1 MQIQLEGVF
10 MKKYHILSLFSVPF
24 LLVPCTNLVDV
35 SAKTTTYNF
44 FPTDNGPID
53 TSYSGTVTTVGDRPF
68 LTLYAFNDNR
78 FSLIRN
84 RALAPKTA
92 WFYDQTVSRNGE
104 IYYRVATNEWIKY
117 DEIEGFS
124 GHHNRKHFE
133 KKTVTLR
140 VRPVLPAPVFDGNF
154 NDTGKT
160 LAVGSEWIAFEKP
173 VYFGGN
179 AYYQIGK
186 DEFVAG
192 ERVINLH

>member
-1 MQIQLEGVF
+1 

-24 LLVPCTNLVDV
+24 LLVPCTNLVNV

-53 TSYSGTVTTVGDRPF
+53 TSYSGTVITIGNRPF
-68 LTLYAFNDNR
+68 LTLYAFSNDR

-117 DEIEGFS
+117 DEIEDFS
-124 GHHNRKHFE
+124 GHHNRKHLE
-133 KKTVTLR
+133 KKTITLR
-140 VRPVLPAPVFDGNF
+140 VGPVLPAPVFDGKF

-160 LAVGSEWIAFEKP
+160 LAIGSEWIAFEKP
-173 VYFGGN
+173 VYFGDD